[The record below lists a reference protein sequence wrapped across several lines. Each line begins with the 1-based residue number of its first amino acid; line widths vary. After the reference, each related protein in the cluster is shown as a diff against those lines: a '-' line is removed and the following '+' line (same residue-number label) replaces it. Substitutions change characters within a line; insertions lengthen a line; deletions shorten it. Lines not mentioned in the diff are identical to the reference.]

1 MERMN
6 ELRRC
11 KKDVQ
16 IHMLTLT
23 CTFMC
28 ESHFSTK
35 WETNLKKLMQRLD
48 ESYVYLYVCT
58 WEIKLSQRKIG
69 ASTH

>member
-1 MERMN
+1 
-6 ELRRC
+6 
-11 KKDVQ
+11 
-16 IHMLTLT
+16 MLTLT
-23 CTFMC
+23 CTFTC

-48 ESYVYLYVCT
+48 ESYVYLCT

-69 ASTH
+69 ASTQNTYRHYPQGRSENIQCT